1 MNRLWVRL
9 SLAFLSVAWL
19 SIAVIAVVVNATT
32 GRTFRQYLNRR
43 DSSFFDAESVARLE
57 TFYAENGSWAGVDAL
72 LPGPKGSGS
81 EHGTGQGRGRAGGAQ
96 ALIVDASGVVVAAT
110 DPAQIGTRPDS
121 AALDGGVAL
130 YVGGEQVGWL
140 VPQTP
145 GAQALGE
152 AEQFFLD
159 QTTRALALAA
169 IGAALCATLAGG
181 ALSWQLSRPVRTLT
195 RATNSLAGG
204 QLGQQVPLHGPDEL
218 VALAE
223 AFNRMSR
230 DLAEGESLRRRMAA
244 DIAHELRTPVSV
256 LRGHLEAMLDGVY
269 PLNTEHLAVAYDRT
283 LHLARLVD
291 DLRLLTRAEAGQLPL
306 QKVRV
311 APAELVTRLLD
322 SFAPLALDA
331 GLTLTRDIAPNLP
344 DLLVDA
350 DRLQQV
356 LSNLLTNALRHTDP
370 GGHIAVSVNRTGG
383 AVRVAVTN
391 SGTPLSPEEAAQ
403 VFTPFWR
410 AEEARARDR
419 TGSGLG
425 LAISQQLVALHGG
438 RLWVETGAESTT
450 FVFTIPIVDQDDASS
465 SR

>member
-9 SLAFLSVAWL
+9 SLAFLIVAWL
-19 SIAVIAVVVNATT
+19 GIAVIALVVNAAT
-32 GRTFRQYLNRR
+32 GRSFRQYLNQR

-57 TFYAENGSWAGVDAL
+57 TYYAENNSWAGVDAL
-72 LPGPKGSGS
+72 LPGPKGGGG
-81 EHGTGQGRGRAGGAQ
+81 EHGSGQGRGRGGGAQ
-96 ALIVDASGVVVAAT
+96 ALLVDAGGVVVAAT
-110 DPAQIGTRPDS
+110 DPTQVGTRPD
-121 AALDGGVAL
+121 ADTLDGAIAL

-140 VPQTP
+140 VQLTP
-145 GAQALGE
+145 GTQALGE
-152 AEQFFLD
+152 AEQLFLD

-169 IGAALCATLAGG
+169 MGAALLAVLAGG
-181 ALSWQLSRPVRTLT
+181 ALSWQLSRPVRALT
-195 RATNSLAGG
+195 RAADSLARG

-230 DLAEGESLRRRMAA
+230 DLAEGEALRRRMAA
-244 DIAHELRTPVSV
+244 NIAHELRTPVSV

-269 PLNTEHLAVAYDRT
+269 PLDPAHLAVAYDRT

-291 DLRLLTRAEAGQLPL
+291 DLRLLTRAEMGQLPL

-311 APAELVTRLLD
+311 APADLVRRLLD

-331 GLTLTRDIAPNLP
+331 GVTLTRDIAPNLP
-344 DLLVDA
+344 DLLVDT

-356 LSNLLTNALRHTDP
+356 LGNLLTNALRHTAP
-370 GGHIAVSVNRTGG
+370 GGHIAVSVSRTGD

-403 VFTPFWR
+403 VFAPFWR
-410 AEEARARDR
+410 ADEARARDQA
-419 TGSGLG
+419 GSGLG
-425 LAISQQLVALHGG
+425 LAISQQLVTLHGG

-450 FVFTIPIVDQDDASS
+450 FAFTVPIASQDNTPL
-465 SR
+465 